1 MYDIEMNE
9 ATRLIND
16 TRRDAENSNAQR
28 QRAEKDL
35 RDQTARYNRIK
46 NSRETDRREIDALQ
60 LRISE
65 NEAVGT
71 NLSPSM
77 LILSSF

>member
-71 NLSPSM
+71 DLSPSM